1 MFAYL
6 VTYATIDK
14 CKYTMDFA
22 VGE

>member
-6 VTYATIDK
+6 VKYATIDK
-14 CKYTMDFA
+14 CKYTMHFA